1 MRIIGISGKIG
12 VGKTTVA
19 QHIIALFQGW
29 QITSF
34 AELLKQEAARQ
45 YHFDLLLAYSK
56 KGKET
61 PIKLPDGTVKTVRE
75 LLQWYGT
82 EVVRA
87 RDRDYWV
94 RAMEQ
99 HLAIARHKID
109 GLVID
114 DVRFPNEANLVRLKK
129 GLLVRI
135 EPYPGYAPLSDH
147 ASETA
152 LDVYKGFALTLRP
165 EFGEDHLR
173 RAAEKI
179 ASTARTYFGF
189 R

>member
-19 QHIIALFQGW
+19 QHIALSREGW

-34 AELLKQEAARQ
+34 ADRLKQEAAKQ
-45 YHFDLLLAYSK
+45 YHFDLRLAYSDN
-56 KGKET
+56 GKET
-61 PIKLPDGTVKTVRE
+61 LIKLPDGSRKTVRE

-114 DVRFPNEANLVRLKK
+114 DVRFPNEAALIKRWR

-135 EPYPGYAPLSDH
+135 EPYPEYSLASDH

-152 LDVYKGFALTLRP
+152 LDGYKGFNLTLRP
-165 EFGEDHLR
+165 EYGVSHLLL
-173 RAAEKI
+173 AAGQIKMVAGI
-179 ASTARTYFGF
+179 
-189 R
+189 